1 MNIIKQ
7 ISILITLSALLIA
20 IPVSVYGSECNTGQM
35 LCHDKCIPDTEF
47 CLNVSVGDIETMSLS
62 NILADYIVMWYNFI
76 IGAIGILA
84 TVMIMY
90 GGLKWL
96 TSRGNSAAI
105 GDAKE
110 KIFSALIG
118 LVLVFLSYTI
128 LYLVNPNLTVIKTP
142 NIGQSMAIKDIEYK
156 IRDIAI
162 STRGDNEDFLRSV
175 ARDTTNENL
184 LEIIEKYPKFTWL
197 WVIMGASANTGDILG
212 DAVSQL
218 SISNSD
224 GETIQQMLEERG
236 IVTFNERPDIDPTAI
251 SGIARIGNIAQDSY
265 GSTIVYGDYTDAN
278 TFVFY
283 GPRSEAGNELI
294 DNFAESTILNN
305 LSGYTPE
312 TVEQKPILGRNYDAT
327 YFKGGTFTYTGNDG
341 TSYKYPVTVIRN
353 RANEGEWTIIFN
365 GKPIISN

>member
-1 MNIIKQ
+1 MKKIIIAGVIAVI
-7 ISILITLSALLIA
+7 ISIAN
-20 IPVSVYGSECNTGQM
+20 PVLAVKCLDGQIECNK
-35 LCHDKCIPDTEF
+35 KCIPDTEF
-47 CLNVSVGDIETMSLS
+47 CLNVSVGNIETMSLS
-62 NILADYIVMWYNFI
+62 NIFADYIIMWYNFI

-96 TSRGNSAAI
+96 TSRGNSAVI
-105 GDAKE
+105 SNAKE

-128 LYLVNPNLTVIKTP
+128 LYLVNPNLVVIKTP

-156 IRDIAI
+156 IRDIATN
-162 STRGDNEDFLRSV
+162 TRGDNEDFLEGV

-236 IVTFNERPDIDPTAI
+236 IVTFNERSDINPTAI
-251 SGIARIGNIAQDSY
+251 SGVARIGNIAQDSY

-283 GPRSEAGNELI
+283 GPGSNSSNELI
-294 DNFAESTILNN
+294 DNFAESTILSN
-305 LSGYTPE
+305 LTGYTTE
-312 TVEQKPILGRNYDAT
+312 TVEEKPILGRNYDVT
-327 YFKGGTFTYTGNDG
+327 YFNDGTFTYTGNDG
-341 TSYKYPVTVIRN
+341 TLYQYPVTVIRN
-353 RANEGEWTIIFN
+353 RANEGEWTIIFK
-365 GKPIISN
+365 GKPTISN